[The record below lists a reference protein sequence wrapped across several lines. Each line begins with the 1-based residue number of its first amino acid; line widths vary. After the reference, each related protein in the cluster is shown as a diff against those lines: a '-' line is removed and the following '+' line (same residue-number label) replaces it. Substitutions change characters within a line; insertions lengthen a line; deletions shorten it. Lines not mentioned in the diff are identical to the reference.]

1 MPPTASIPVTLAAAA
16 PIAAIVLLMIW
27 RQWSAAKAGGL
38 GLVIAMVV
46 AFWTFGF
53 GRTVYSS
60 LGPFAALV
68 GVVAEA
74 AWVAATILW
83 IIFPAL
89 CIHHLQLTS
98 GALDVL
104 RRFMGRLSTD
114 PRIVVLLVAWFFSL
128 FIEGAAGFGTTVAL
142 AAPFLVTVGFK
153 PTEAVTAALV
163 GHVVGVSFGAVG
175 TPIVPQMAATGADAL
190 DLARVNAL
198 YHMILGGYLLL
209 MMMAVTMRSLRQR
222 DPQARM
228 PLGWIALAALF
239 FLMPYAAIA
248 WCIGPELPSI
258 GGAVVG
264 GLAFVA
270 LVRSRRSDRAD
281 EEVQYERMTVI
292 IRAAAPYVVLI
303 ALILITRL
311 IVPLR
316 AALNGYAWDWQLL
329 DYFKGNLRPLY
340 HPGTMLMLAF
350 LAGGFW
356 QRVGRRETGNA
367 MVKAALQLRSVTL
380 ALLAMLTLSRL
391 MVHATMIDTL
401 AVAAA
406 AMAGPI
412 WPLAAPYVGVLGTFV
427 TGSATASNIL
437 FCDFQQATATNLK
450 LPTLVLTG
458 AQGFGAAV
466 GNMICPHNIIAGGA
480 TVGIAGQEGVILRRT
495 LLPCLIYTLLGGV
508 LALILARA
516 GVFAETPG
524 I

>member
-1 MPPTASIPVTLAAAA
+1 
-16 PIAAIVLLMIW
+16 MIW
-27 RQWSAAKAGGL
+27 RQWSAARAGGV

-46 AFWTFGF
+46 AFWMFGF
-53 GRTVYSS
+53 GQTVYSA
-60 LGPFAALV
+60 LGPGSAFV

-114 PRIVVLLVAWFFSL
+114 PRIVVLLVGWFFSL

-153 PTEAVTAALV
+153 PVEAVTAAMI

-175 TPIVPQMAATGADAL
+175 TPIVPQMAATGAQAL
-190 DLARVNAL
+190 DLSRVNAI
-198 YHMILGGYLLL
+198 YHVILGGGLLL
-209 MMMAVTMRSLRQR
+209 MMMTVTMQSLRQR
-222 DPQARM
+222 DPQARIPM
-228 PLGWIALAALF
+228 GWIALAALF
-239 FLMPYAAIA
+239 FLLPYFAIA
-248 WCIGPELPSI
+248 WWVGPELPSI
-258 GGAVVG
+258 GGAVLG

-270 LVRSRRSDRAD
+270 LVRSRRSNTDPD
-281 EEVQYERMTVI
+281 EAQHESMVLI
-292 IRAAAPYVVLI
+292 IRAGAPYMVLI

-316 AALNGYAWDWQLL
+316 AALNSHEWDWQLL
-329 DYFKGNLRPLY
+329 DHFKGSFRPLY

-350 LAGGFW
+350 LAGACW
-356 QRVGRRETGNA
+356 QRVAMREIGSA
-367 MVKAALQLRSVTL
+367 MIKAARQLRTVAL

-401 AVAAA
+401 AITTA
-406 AMAGPI
+406 AMTGPI
-412 WPLAAPYVGVLGTFV
+412 WPLAAPFVGVLGTFV

-437 FCDFQQATATNLK
+437 FCDFQNATATNLK

-495 LLPCLIYTLLGGV
+495 LWPCLIYTMLGGL
-508 LALILARA
+508 LALLLSLF
-516 GVFAETPG
+516 GFFAAPSSTG
-524 I
+524 